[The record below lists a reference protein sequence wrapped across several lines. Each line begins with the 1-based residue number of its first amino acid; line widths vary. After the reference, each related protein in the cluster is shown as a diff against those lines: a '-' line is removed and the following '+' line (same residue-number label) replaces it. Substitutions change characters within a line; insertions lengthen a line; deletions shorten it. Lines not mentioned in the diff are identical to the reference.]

1 MLEKSIIFIGNCKI
15 SLIVFQMA
23 KLISGKE
30 ISLSVRQKLREE
42 VSRINSEQGVKFC
55 PGLVIVQVGD
65 RSDSNV
71 YIRQKLK
78 AAEEIGIAASHLKL
92 PR

>member
-1 MLEKSIIFIGNCKI
+1 MSQI
-15 SLIVFQMA
+15 
-23 KLISGKE
+23 
-30 ISLSVRQKLREE
+30 R
-42 VSRINSEQGVKFC
+42 SEYGANFS

-78 AAEEIGIAASHLKL
+78 AAEEIGIDASHLKL

>member
-1 MLEKSIIFIGNCKI
+1 
-15 SLIVFQMA
+15 MA
-23 KLISGKE
+23 AIISGKD
-30 ISLSVRQKLREE
+30 ISLGVRQKLKEE
-42 VSRINSEQGVKFC
+42 VSQIRFEYGTNFS

-78 AAEEIGIAASHLKL
+78 AAEEIGIDASHLKL

>member
-1 MLEKSIIFIGNCKI
+1 MSKSN
-15 SLIVFQMA
+15 LLFQMA
-23 KLISGKE
+23 AIISGKD
-30 ISLSVRQKLREE
+30 ISLGVRQKLKEE
-42 VSRINSEQGVKFC
+42 VSQIRSEYGPNFS

-78 AAEEIGIAASHLKL
+78 AAEEIGIDASHLKL

>member
-1 MLEKSIIFIGNCKI
+1 MASI
-15 SLIVFQMA
+15 
-23 KLISGKE
+23 ISGKE
-30 ISLSVRQKLREE
+30 ISLGFRQKLKGQ
-42 VSRINSEQGVKFC
+42 VSQIRSKYGPNFS

-78 AAEEIGIAASHLKL
+78 AAEEIGISASHLKL

>member
-1 MLEKSIIFIGNCKI
+1 
-15 SLIVFQMA
+15 MA
-23 KLISGKE
+23 ALISGKE
-30 ISLSVRQKLREE
+30 ISLGVRQKLKEE
-42 VSRINSEQGVKFC
+42 VSQICSKHGSKFC

-78 AAEEIGIAASHLKL
+78 AAEEIGINASHLKL